1 MRRDR
6 TPGLLLG
13 ESQAT
18 LADAGPAG
26 PAAPRDPGTP
36 AARGGGRLLGHALA
50 ARPRGRRPRRTA
62 VRDAVICEPLRTP
75 VGGFGG
81 SLRDVAVQ
89 DLASTV
95 IRALMERTGLPPE
108 SVDDVVLGH
117 CYPTMEAPALGRVAA
132 LDAGLP
138 VTATGLQIDR
148 RCGSGLQAVL
158 YAAMQVQ
165 NGVSDVVL
173 AGGAES
179 MSNAPFYSVAMRWG
193 VKAGP
198 GVLLNDGLARGR
210 VTAGGVNHPVPGG
223 MIETAENLRRDYK
236 ISREEQDEYSVR
248 SHQRA
253 AAATE
258 EGRFADEI
266 VPVTITGRKG
276 NTVVER
282 DEHIRPDSSVE
293 TLAKLRPIMGK
304 ADHEATVT
312 AGNAS
317 GQNDGAAICVVT
329 SPEKADELGLRPLA
343 RLVSWG
349 IGGGPTNTMGIGPVL
364 ATAKALEL
372 AGLKLSDMDLI
383 ELNEAFASQ
392 VLAVTREWGFT
403 EADFERTN
411 VNGSGISL
419 GHPVGATGGRIL
431 ATLTREMDRRQA
443 RYGLETMCIGGGQ
456 GLAALFERVA

>member
-1 MRRDR
+1 
-6 TPGLLLG
+6 
-13 ESQAT
+13 
-18 LADAGPAG
+18 
-26 PAAPRDPGTP
+26 
-36 AARGGGRLLGHALA
+36 
-50 ARPRGRRPRRTA
+50 

-81 SLRDVAVQ
+81 SLRDVPPQ
-89 DLASTV
+89 ELAATV
-95 IRALMERTGLPPE
+95 IRALLERTGLPPE
-108 SVDDVVLGH
+108 SVDDVLLGH
-117 CYPTMEAPALGRVAA
+117 CYPTMDAPAIGRVAA

-138 VTATGLQIDR
+138 VTASGLQIDR

-165 NGVSDVVL
+165 SGGADVVM

-179 MSNAPFYSVAMRWG
+179 MSNAPFYSTAMRWG

-198 GVLLNDGLARGR
+198 GVLLQDGLARGR
-210 VTAGGVNHPVPGG
+210 VTAGGRNHPVPGG
-223 MIETAENLRRDYK
+223 MLETAENLRREYG
-236 ISREEQDEYSVR
+236 IAREEQDEYAVR

-253 AAATE
+253 AAAVE
-258 EGRFADEI
+258 AGRFADEI
-266 VPVTITGRKG
+266 VPVLIRGRKG
-276 NTVVER
+276 ETVVDR
-282 DEHIRPDSSVE
+282 DEHIRPDSTVE

-304 ADHEATVT
+304 DDPEATVT

-317 GQNDGAAICVVT
+317 GQNDGAAVCVVT
-329 SPEKADELGLRPLA
+329 HPDKAAELGLRPLA

-349 IGGGPTNTMGIGPVL
+349 LGGVPPATMGIGPVP
-364 ATAKALEL
+364 ATAKALTQAGIKL
-372 AGLKLSDMDLI
+372 ADVDLI

-403 EADFERTN
+403 PADFERMN

-431 ATLTREMDRRQA
+431 ATLLREMDRRDA

-456 GLAALFERVA
+456 GLAALFERVAA